1 MASVSERVW
10 LPRLL
15 VRSENNFHVYFNVA
29 GGTRRSV
36 VANASNTRFALFN
49 PSRTHGWWRASVG
62 PGGGVC
68 SHRSQHLR
76 PRAINIC

>member
-15 VRSENNFHVYFNVA
+15 VRSENIFNVYFNVA

-49 PSRTHGWWRASVG
+49 PS
-62 PGGGVC
+62 
-68 SHRSQHLR
+68 
-76 PRAINIC
+76 